1 MTKIH
6 QSLRGRVV
14 NHEYSRL
21 PQMFDS
27 YQDMQARTP
36 EKYAQDHFGPFPE
49 SEHQKPYENP
59 DQDYQELEALYTP
72 WETPPYIGPINID
85 LGPAPVGETKVCKAL
100 SDICYCPNETKSAAV
115 RFTDKECCS
124 RMTYDLIH
132 TAGTFTIKATCSKIT
147 ITASEDASGSIRFT
161 AHRSGGDLGTDLTA
175 EQCGPVQTNVCLGD
189 DEQPTT
195 ISYDQ
200 TMSVG
205 TEQTLSVLHPK
216 TGFEYKWKIT
226 GGGGTLSTTKGTST
240 VYTAPAENPNCSLNP
255 TITLSV
261 DGKGCYSPA
270 GGTCDTARIGLNG
283 FDRWAAGMFL
293 RAEDVFEELKVEPPV
308 ARPEVDFAV
317 YTSYIAC
324 NGDVDEWPVDQW
336 KFNNATAQEVWEIL
350 GSGELITVDFR
361 PIGTWSPW
369 YPHQREDIVGYSL
382 TSDGTAIAGGCCPH
396 QLM

>member
-72 WETPPYIGPINID
+72 WETPPYVGPIDI
-85 LGPAPVGETKVCKAL
+85 PPIPPGETKICKAL

-124 RMTYDLIH
+124 HMTYDLIH

-161 AHRSGGDLGTDLTA
+161 AHRSGSVGTDLTA
-175 EQCGPVQTNVCLGD
+175 EQCSAVQTNKCTGD
-189 DEQPTT
+189 DGQPTT
-195 ISYDQ
+195 ISYEQ
-200 TMSVG
+200 RMNVNTS
-205 TEQTLSVLHPK
+205 QTLSVLHPRS
-216 TGFEYKWKIT
+216 GVSYKWKIT
-226 GGGGTLSTTKGTST
+226 GGGGTLSATKGAST
-240 VYTAPAENPNCSLNP
+240 VYTAPASNPNCNLSP
-255 TITLSV
+255 TVTLSV
-261 DGKGCYSPA
+261 DGKGCYSQA
-270 GGTCDTARIGLNG
+270 GGVCDTAKIAING
-283 FDRWAAGMFL
+283 
-293 RAEDVFEELKVEPPV
+293 
-308 ARPEVDFAV
+308 
-317 YTSYIAC
+317 Y
-324 NGDVDEWPVDQW
+324 
-336 KFNNATAQEVWEIL
+336 
-350 GSGELITVDFR
+350 GSGHDTAMRYYDKHPYWPLTCQLDVY
-361 PIGTWSPW
+361 IGQFCKYHVLTYNCVGTQWFDNYEARICETIGAPCTTNPQHYTW
-369 YPHQREDIVGYSL
+369 EDAR
-382 TSDGTAIAGGCCPH
+382 TPAMIAAGCCPP